1 MLQVGFFTVDGR
13 VLLHQMY
20 QRCRIF
26 FHQTVGLQ
34 DQQLMFPWPIF
45 DCVASVRNG
54 NMSWPASSR
63 CGLSR
68 GFFVAAF
75 VFEGCRAITTGR
87 WRRESCASR
96 TWEWDIKPQP
106 ALGMVLSLVRLSLFE
121 SISYLLFVYMHSTLS
136 FQGAFGWQAELGRL
150 CFVSNEGRTWR

>member
-1 MLQVGFFTVDGR
+1 MEEFSCT
-13 VLLHQMY
+13 
-20 QRCRIF
+20 RCIKGAWFSSTNRKTPVELKNEI
-26 FHQTVGLQ
+26 Q

-45 DCVASVRNG
+45 DGVASVRNG

-63 CGLSR
+63 CGLS
-68 GFFVAAF
+68 GFRV
-75 VFEGCRAITTGR
+75 
-87 WRRESCASR
+87 WRMLSHHH
-96 TWEWDIKPQP
+96 WEMKKGKLCFSHLVKWDIKPQP
-106 ALGMVLSLVRLSLFE
+106 ALGMVLSLVRLSLLSLFE